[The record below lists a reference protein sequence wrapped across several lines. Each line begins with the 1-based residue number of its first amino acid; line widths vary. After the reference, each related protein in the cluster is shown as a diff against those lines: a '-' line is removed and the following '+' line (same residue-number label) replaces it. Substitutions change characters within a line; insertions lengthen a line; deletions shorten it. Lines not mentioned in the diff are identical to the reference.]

1 MGLFGITI
9 LGLGPG
15 DPEKLTCQAW
25 NLLQNCSELYVRTKQ
40 HAVLEW
46 LPSSVEVKSF
56 DNLMDG
62 SEALDAACEQIVSQV
77 LELGQREEGVIYAV
91 PGHPFVSEA
100 TCPEIARRASQIGIP
115 VQIIDG
121 LSFIEPIF
129 SAIGAN
135 HLQQLTI
142 MDAIEFSQRHAPLF
156 PPHMPVLI
164 THVHSTSVAE
174 KVKRNLR
181 VLYPDNHPVKLVHAA
196 GTDKQLIEDF
206 NLDLIDQS
214 QYIRSTTSLFVP
226 ALGIGTSFEE
236 FLDVVA
242 HLRAPEGC
250 PWDREQTH
258 QSLRATLLEETYE
271 VLDALDKQDIAG
283 VREELGDLL
292 LQVYLHAQIA
302 VDDGEFT
309 MADILNGIYTKILR
323 RHPHVFAQSEV
334 NDVTGVLVNWERIK
348 AEERAANGK
357 SELGLLDGVTKTL
370 PALTQAEQYL
380 KRVARVGFEWPDFQ
394 SVLEKLKE
402 AMVDVDHASD
412 ENRKMHEVGDLLLA
426 VVNLARWLK
435 VDPESALR
443 HANLRFKVGFGNI
456 ETYARKQ
463 GISVSDLSLA
473 EMENLWREC
482 K

>member
-1 MGLFGITI
+1 MLF
-9 LGLGPG
+9 
-15 DPEKLTCQAW
+15 
-25 NLLQNCSELYVRTKQ
+25 
-40 HAVLEW
+40 
-46 LPSSVEVKSF
+46 
-56 DNLMDG
+56 
-62 SEALDAACEQIVSQV
+62 
-77 LELGQREEGVIYAV
+77 
-91 PGHPFVSEA
+91 
-100 TCPEIARRASQIGIP
+100 
-115 VQIIDG
+115 
-121 LSFIEPIF
+121 
-129 SAIGAN
+129 
-135 HLQQLTI
+135 
-142 MDAIEFSQRHAPLF
+142 
-156 PPHMPVLI
+156 
-164 THVHSTSVAE
+164 
-174 KVKRNLR
+174 
-181 VLYPDNHPVKLVHAA
+181 
-196 GTDKQLIEDF
+196 
-206 NLDLIDQS
+206 
-214 QYIRSTTSLFVP
+214 RS
-226 ALGIGTSFEE
+226 
-236 FLDVVA
+236 
-242 HLRAPEGC
+242 
-250 PWDREQTH
+250 
-258 QSLRATLLEETYE
+258 
-271 VLDALDKQDIAG
+271 LDALDKQDIAG

-370 PALTQAEQYL
+370 PALTQADQYL
-380 KRVARVGFEWPDFQ
+380 KRVARVGFEWPYFQ
-394 SVLEKLKE
+394 WVLEKLKE